1 MADPHS
7 TPTPETNALITG
19 HKGTAS
25 LGELAGH
32 YNALLDHARKLERE
46 RDAARAAL
54 AEARELLRAWV
65 YEGHL
70 QTFEDREI
78 FRAIARDFLSRTETQ
93 DEGGSK

>member
-54 AEARELLRAWV
+54 AEARELLRDYSSMSLRSWLAKR
-65 YEGHL
+65 H
-70 QTFEDREI
+70 
-78 FRAIARDFLSRTETQ
+78 AFLSRTEPP
-93 DEGGSK
+93 K